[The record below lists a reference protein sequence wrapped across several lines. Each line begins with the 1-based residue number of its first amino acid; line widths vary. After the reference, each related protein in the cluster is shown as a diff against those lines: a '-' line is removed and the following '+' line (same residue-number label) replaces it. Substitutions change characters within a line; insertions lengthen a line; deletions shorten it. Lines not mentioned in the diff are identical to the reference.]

1 MTRSD
6 VEQDALE
13 EKKKRRKK
21 RVKRKK
27 AGTNLPKSLFT

>member
-27 AGTNLPKSLFT
+27 AGTELPKSLLS